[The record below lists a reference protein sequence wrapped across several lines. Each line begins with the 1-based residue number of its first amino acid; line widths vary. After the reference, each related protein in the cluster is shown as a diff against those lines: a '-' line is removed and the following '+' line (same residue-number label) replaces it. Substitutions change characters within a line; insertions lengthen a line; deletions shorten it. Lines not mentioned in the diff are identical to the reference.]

1 MFSQEYLQQL
11 KSLHGNPK
19 KKKGFGGKI
28 KELGDFETYLKKWQP
43 ITMLDYGC
51 GKGAILS
58 HLQNKYPNIK
68 IEGYDP
74 AVNMFDKIS
83 RQNYEC
89 IFRTDAPE
97 HTEPDHRHTVQ
108 KHINELSTKY
118 LWLRIDTKPARKVLP
133 DGRNAHL
140 IIENIDWWTNLVNR
154 HINGNIVFSGQ
165 NDRMRIDF
173 AIEKP

>member
-1 MFSQEYLQQL
+1 
-11 KSLHGNPK
+11 
-19 KKKGFGGKI
+19 
-28 KELGDFETYLKKWQP
+28 
-43 ITMLDYGC
+43 MLDYGC

-74 AVNMFDKIS
+74 AVVMFDKIS
-83 RQNYEC
+83 RQSYEC
-89 IFRTDAPE
+89 IFSNDVLE
-97 HTEPDHRHTVQ
+97 HIEPDHIHTVL

-118 LWLRIDTKPARKVLP
+118 LWLRIDTVPARKVLP

-154 HINGNIVFSGQ
+154 HISGNIVFSGQ
-165 NDRMRIDF
+165 NDKMRIDF

>member
-1 MFSQEYLQQL
+1 
-11 KSLHGNPK
+11 
-19 KKKGFGGKI
+19 
-28 KELGDFETYLKKWQP
+28 
-43 ITMLDYGC
+43 MLDYGC

-74 AVNMFDKIS
+74 AVVMFDKIS

-89 IFRTDAPE
+89 IFSNDVLE
-97 HTEPDHRHTVQ
+97 HIEPDHIHKVL

-118 LWLRIDTKPARKVLP
+118 LWLRIDTVPARKVLP

-165 NDRMRIDF
+165 NDKMRIDF

>member
-1 MFSQEYLQQL
+1 MFSDEYLQQL
-11 KSLHGNPK
+11 KSLHNNPK

-28 KELGDFETYLKKWQP
+28 KELGNFETYLTKWQP

-74 AVNMFDKIS
+74 AVVMFDKIS
-83 RQNYEC
+83 RQSYEC
-89 IFRTDAPE
+89 IFSNDVLE
-97 HTEPDHRHTVQ
+97 HIEPDHIHTVL

-118 LWLRIDTKPARKVLP
+118 LWLRIDTVPARKVLP
-133 DGRNAHL
+133 DRRNAHL
-140 IIENIDWWTNLVNR
+140 IIENIDWWTNLINR

-165 NDRMRIDF
+165 NDKMRIDF

>member
-1 MFSQEYLQQL
+1 
-11 KSLHGNPK
+11 
-19 KKKGFGGKI
+19 
-28 KELGDFETYLKKWQP
+28 
-43 ITMLDYGC
+43 MLDYGC

-74 AVNMFDKIS
+74 AVVMFDKIS
-83 RQNYEC
+83 RQSYEC
-89 IFRTDAPE
+89 IFSNDVLE
-97 HTEPDHRHTVQ
+97 HIEPDHIHKVL

-118 LWLRIDTKPARKVLP
+118 LWLRIDTVPARKVLP

-154 HINGNIVFSGQ
+154 HISGNIVFSGQ
-165 NDRMRIDF
+165 NDKMRIDF

>member
-1 MFSQEYLQQL
+1 
-11 KSLHGNPK
+11 
-19 KKKGFGGKI
+19 
-28 KELGDFETYLKKWQP
+28 
-43 ITMLDYGC
+43 
-51 GKGAILS
+51 
-58 HLQNKYPNIK
+58 
-68 IEGYDP
+68 
-74 AVNMFDKIS
+74 MFDKIS

-89 IFRTDAPE
+89 IFSNDVLE
-97 HTEPDHRHTVQ
+97 HIEPDHIHKVL

-140 IIENIDWWTNLVNR
+140 IIENIDWWTNLINR

-165 NDRMRIDF
+165 NDKMRIDF

>member
-1 MFSQEYLQQL
+1 MFTKAYIEQL
-11 KSLHGNPK
+11 RSLHKDKSRPQ
-19 KKKGFGGKI
+19 GFGGKV
-28 KELGDFETYLKKWQP
+28 KDLGAFHSYMEKWQP
-43 ITMLDYGC
+43 KSLLDYGC

-74 AVNMFDKIS
+74 AVVMFDKIS

-89 IFRTDAPE
+89 IFSNDVLE
-97 HTEPDHRHTVQ
+97 HIEPDHIHKVL

-154 HINGNIVFSGQ
+154 HISGNIVFSGQ
-165 NDRMRIDF
+165 NDKMRIDF

>member
-28 KELGDFETYLKKWQP
+28 KELGDFEEYLTKWKP
-43 ITMLDYGC
+43 TTLLDYGC

-58 HLQNKYPNIK
+58 HLQNKYANIK
-68 IEGYDP
+68 MEGYDP
-74 AVNMFDKIS
+74 AVEMFSNIHLK
-83 RQNYEC
+83 NYEC
-89 IFRTDAPE
+89 VFSNDVLE
-97 HTEPDHRHTVQ
+97 HIEPDHIHTVL
-108 KHINELSTKY
+108 KHINDLSTKY

-140 IIENIDWWTNLVNR
+140 ILENIEWWTAIINR
-154 HINGNIVFSGQ
+154 HIKGTIVYSGQ
-165 NDRMRIDF
+165 NDNMRIDF

>member
-1 MFSQEYLQQL
+1 MFSQDYLQQL

-28 KELGDFETYLKKWQP
+28 KELGDFEQYLTTWQP
-43 ITMLDYGC
+43 ASMLDYGC

-58 HLQNKYPNIK
+58 HLQTTYPNIK

-74 AVNMFDKIS
+74 AVEMFSKIHLE
-83 RQNYEC
+83 NYEC
-89 IFRTDAPE
+89 VFSNDVLE
-97 HTEPDHRHTVQ
+97 HIEPDHIHTVL
-108 KHINELSTKY
+108 KHMNSLSTKY

-140 IIENIDWWTNLVNR
+140 IIENIDWWTNLIKQ
-154 HINGNIVFSGQ
+154 HISGNIVFSGQ
-165 NDRMRIDF
+165 NDNMRIDF